1 MWISI
6 EILAF
11 CKGHPCGFQ
20 LISLHACKEVTQR
33 IPLKSSVAPLCRMQG
48 FQLKP
53 RGLHRD
59 PDGPVPGR
67 LGPSGSLAFRAF
79 CNGYHCGFQCNSA
92 HFARGTPVDFSGIA
106 PLLL

>member
-53 RGLHRD
+53 RGPHGD

-67 LGPSGSLAFRAF
+67 LGAHLIGMSWAPSLRG
-79 CNGYHCGFQCNSA
+79 NGAIRIIGVLCILQWL
-92 HFARGTPVDFSGIA
+92 
-106 PLLL
+106 PLWISM